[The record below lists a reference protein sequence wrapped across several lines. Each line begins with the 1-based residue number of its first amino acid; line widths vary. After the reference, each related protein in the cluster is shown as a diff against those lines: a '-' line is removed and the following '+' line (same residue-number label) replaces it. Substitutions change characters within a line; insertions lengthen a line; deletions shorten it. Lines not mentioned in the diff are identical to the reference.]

1 VVGKVQGCGLYPN
14 MGPLE
19 VELVAGQILE
29 KHMATALMCI
39 KLFSIISAKADKRCT
54 GTHFY

>member
-1 VVGKVQGCGLYPN
+1 

-29 KHMATALMCI
+29 KHVAKALLCI